1 MVSITNT
8 NPIKI
13 SNNSCLDK
21 IAIVPIVAPRQ
32 SDPVSPI
39 NIFAG
44 LALKTKNPNIPPTN
58 IKQNNPISKY
68 PYNNPVLYRIIPK
81 VVIEITERSWSARSK
96 VPFTV
101 IIPLSLYIKSSAA
114 SKTG

>member
-81 VVIEITERSWSARSK
+81 VVIEITER
-96 VPFTV
+96 P
-101 IIPLSLYIKSSAA
+101 PA
-114 SKTG
+114 SPSNPSVKLTALELATKTNNINNP